1 MTAPPRE
8 RSTWRPDRRPD
19 ARSPFCSGVPSTRRT
34 PRRLLGPASLPRSL
48 PCAHRFILARPC
60 AAPSVAGRTFRCH
73 LAGSGRAREMGSPA
87 RWKRRTRWSAWRQL
101 AHGRHPTGP
110 SLPGPRPGIISHR
123 AADVLA
129 FRNHQRLRAS
139 TVRDNDTTSLCTPA
153 LKAAKATAARI
164 RPHSFPPANENLN
177 AVDHNTRGH
186 PERGPVSGRGA
197 LRQQRHSSS

>member
-60 AAPSVAGRTFRCH
+60 AAPSVAGRTIRCH
-73 LAGSGRAREMGSPA
+73 LAASGRAREMGSPA

-101 AHGRHPTGP
+101 AHGRHPTAPRYPGHGQALSP
-110 SLPGPRPGIISHR
+110 IAPPTSSRSEITRGSGRARCQTTIPPVLQPRRQAKRRLPGS
-123 AADVLA
+123 A
-129 FRNHQRLRAS
+129 
-139 TVRDNDTTSLCTPA
+139 
-153 LKAAKATAARI
+153 
-164 RPHSFPPANENLN
+164 PHSFPPANENLN

-186 PERGPVSGRGA
+186 PERGPLSGPGA
-197 LRQQRHSSS
+197 SRQQRHSSS